1 MIKGSVHM
9 KNVITFFVISL
20 SLTACIS
27 APVKTP
33 PASPVSS
40 APTEETPVLISEV
53 QTLLNK
59 KGYGVGTPDGIAGP
73 KTRSAIRKF
82 EKDGGL
88 PVDGLVDDALY
99 AALKQGNGTPAQ
111 ASNDKSTP
119 SGKDSR
125 PCVAN
130 LSSEGSFW
138 TSRTFR
144 TYQDFSGVTRAAAF
158 DQIVPALA
166 GDGWTV
172 TSSDK
177 DTGVITSW
185 AKPNYAQGE
194 TESLNAVIRNKGAA
208 GIRVEFTYIAPALAI
223 VPESQLQKG
232 FCKYMAD
239 VQSASK

>member
-33 PASPVSS
+33 PVSS

-177 DTGVITSW
+177 GTGVITSW